1 MNIRVQTVRCSC
13 RSLGCCDLVK
23 TQNGAQFQRKETFA
37 VRVLWSKRMRA
48 RIGYAA
54 AAVVLTAVEILI
66 ALYVRDAFIRPYG
79 GDILVTVLLC
89 CLGRAV
95 LMRRLPY
102 LPFGVFL
109 FAAAVELAQ
118 ACGIASLIPE
128 HWTVV
133 RIAVGS
139 AFSVW
144 DLVCYA
150 VGCALFVCAEWVLSR
165 RKNRKI

>member
-1 MNIRVQTVRCSC
+1 MKTRNIC
-13 RSLGCCDLVK
+13 L
-23 TQNGAQFQRKETFA
+23 
-37 VRVLWSKRMRA
+37 
-48 RIGYAA
+48 A
-54 AAVVLTAVEILI
+54 AAVILLIAEVLI

-95 LMRRLPY
+95 LLHRIPY
-102 LPFGVFL
+102 LPMWVFG

-118 ACGIASLIPE
+118 ACGITSLIPKE
-128 HWTVV
+128 WTVL

-150 VGCALFVCAEWVLSR
+150 VGCVLFAGAEKLVSV
-165 RKNRKI
+165 RKMPDEGNENPKI